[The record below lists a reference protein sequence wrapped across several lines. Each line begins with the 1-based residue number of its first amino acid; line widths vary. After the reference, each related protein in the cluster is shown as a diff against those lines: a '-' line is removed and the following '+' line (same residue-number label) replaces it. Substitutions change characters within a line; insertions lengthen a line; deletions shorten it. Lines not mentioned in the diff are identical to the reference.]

1 MIAKGMLV
9 ILVMAQL
16 SDIAASLQKQSS
28 EARPLP
34 QSQSTSEITKQSTDA
49 VDPSSYYD
57 ARERISAS
65 YTFVWR
71 GEWNSFISRERV
83 ERLKKDSE
91 LFGVQTVYGEGVF
104 EMGDGTLLVT
114 GLECVYTI
122 MRTPRLALFDRQH
135 ETALT
140 SSEYVGK
147 TTDIS
152 QALTYYL
159 GGTGEVMVAYKP
171 VLRLVD
177 VFDFGSSGAGLYSPT
192 FGAYLGEMIFL
203 GGFSPL
209 RLIGAELADW
219 QLVKVDEQE
228 WVFEITPEKIKER
241 KLEKRLPGVERV
253 RVHLNRLKGDA
264 PSRAEIVCDYG
275 TTLWETQEY
284 QLVQNVWVPSKVL
297 FQWIDGR
304 STIFTLESS
313 KPTKGAVP
321 IAIPF
326 GTPVRD
332 WRWVKRE
339 DVIEAAMS
347 APFSI
352 EVAADDDSTGQ
363 FSPPPYVLSEWSP
376 ELLQS
381 LWRTVSSSRRE
392 PHPSK

>member
-16 SDIAASLQKQSS
+16 SDIAASLQEQSS

-34 QSQSTSEITKQSTDA
+34 QSQSTSERTKQSTDA

-71 GEWNSFISRERV
+71 GERNLPISRESV
-83 ERLKKDSE
+83 EELKKSSE
-91 LFGVQTVYGEGVF
+91 KLGVQTVYGEGVF

-114 GLECVYTI
+114 GLESVYTI
-122 MRTPRLALFDRQH
+122 MRTPRLALFDRQQQMD
-135 ETALT
+135 LT
-140 SSEYVGK
+140 SPEYVGK

-177 VFDFGSSGAGLYSPT
+177 VFDFGSSGAGLYPPT

-209 RLIGAELADW
+209 RLIGAEPADW

-275 TTLWETQEY
+275 TVLWETQEY
-284 QLVQNVWVPSKVL
+284 QLVQNVWVPSRVL

-304 STIFTLESS
+304 FTIFTLESS
-313 KPTKGAVP
+313 KPTKEAVP
-321 IAIPF
+321 IAIPL

-352 EVAADDDSTGQ
+352 EAAADDDSTGQ
-363 FSPPPYVLSEWSP
+363 LSPPPYVLSEWSP